1 MRLGGTMYYQSLL
14 NDEEKDLQL
23 EVRKFVREEVSPDF
37 IRALDRDEI
46 KYPRE
51 YVEKLAAH
59 NLLGLRF
66 EPRWGGRGLPWTAE
80 VIAEEEIGVLGTTL
94 GCAFVMPS
102 IVGEALHVF
111 GTDAQKEKF
120 LKPILQGQR
129 ICAEAL
135 TEPRGGSDFFGATS
149 RAEIDG
155 DHFVLNGQ
163 KRFVVGATEADVFL
177 VYCRTNFDE
186 RAHKYQRISAIMV
199 DRGPGV
205 ETEYRYG
212 LMGTRGGGT
221 GRLVFRNVQV
231 PKENLIGELH
241 SGALVF
247 HQMMIPERL
256 TSAAASLG
264 VRAALEIA
272 TRYSDKRHAFGQ
284 PIRQFQAIN
293 FMVADGIT
301 HLDAARALVYMAARA
316 VDENAPNARR
326 LVSQAKKFA
335 TNMAWE
341 VANKAM
347 QIMGGIGYTEVYPI
361 EKIIR
366 DIRLSQ
372 IWTGTNEIMNLL
384 IQHEYY
390 KEVLEGSKDARN
402 VELDARG
409 QDAEAEKCYTDEDM
423 WRVHER

>member
-1 MRLGGTMYYQSLL
+1 MYYQPLL
-14 NDEEKDLQL
+14 TENEKAIQQ
-23 EVRKFVREEVSPDF
+23 EVRKFVREEVAHDF

-66 EPRWGGRGLPWTAE
+66 APRWGGRGLPWTAE

-111 GTDAQKEKF
+111 GSDEQKKRF
-120 LKPILQGQR
+120 LKPILQGKL
-129 ICAEAL
+129 ISAEAL
-135 TEPRGGSDFFGATS
+135 TEPRGGSDFFGATT
-149 RAEIDG
+149 RADIEG

-186 RAHKYQRISAIMV
+186 DAHKYERISAIMV
-199 DRGPGV
+199 ERSPGV

-221 GRLVFRNVQV
+221 GRLVFRNVRV
-231 PKENLIGELH
+231 PIENLIGELH

-256 TSAAASLG
+256 TSAAACLG

-272 TRYSDKRHAFGQ
+272 TRYSDKRHAFGR
-284 PIRQFQAIN
+284 PIRIYQGVN
-293 FMVADGIT
+293 FMVADAIT
-301 HLDAARALVYMAARA
+301 QLDAARALVYMAARA
-316 VDENAPNARR
+316 VDENAPNGRR

-335 TNMAWE
+335 TGMAWD
-341 VANKAM
+341 VANKAV
-347 QIMGGIGYTEVYPI
+347 QIMGGIGYTDVYPI
-361 EKIIR
+361 EKIVR

-390 KEVLEGSKDARN
+390 KEVLQGGEDLRN

-409 QDAEAEKCYTDEDM
+409 QDGEAEKCYTDKDM